1 VVVGCRPRTAPAW
14 IGASVPTTWS
24 SSTSF
29 LPMWLS
35 SSGPDWALGDRP
47 ELEPLRCGPGRTC
60 WVRGHWST
68 KNRRYSTTSTVL
80 RRGRVDLLR
89 VIAFRARVWRPATH
103 KADLD
108 GLRIHELRHTA
119 VALWIAAGAGPK
131 EAAAR
136 AGHS

>member
-1 VVVGCRPRTAPAW
+1 LPAEDGSGLDRRL
-14 IGASVPTTWS
+14 GADDLEQLDQ
-24 SSTSF
+24 
-29 LPMWLS
+29 LPAHVAELVRA
-35 SSGPDWALGDRP
+35 DWALGDRP

-108 GLRIHELRHTA
+108 GLRIHELRH
-119 VALWIAAGAGPK
+119 GDP
-131 EAAAR
+131 
-136 AGHS
+136 S